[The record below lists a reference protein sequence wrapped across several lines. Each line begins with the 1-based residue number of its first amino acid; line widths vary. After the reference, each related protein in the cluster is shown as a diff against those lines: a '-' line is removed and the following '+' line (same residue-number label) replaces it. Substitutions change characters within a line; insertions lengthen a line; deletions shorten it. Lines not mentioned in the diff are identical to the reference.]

1 MRKIHYEQ
9 IDSIPGMEGYLNL
22 LKLISAIH
30 HIIRVKYTKR
40 IIPIDGEK
48 EFNEIQSLFI
58 TKKKKCQ
65 QTRERETFPQSDKR
79 HLGKHKSN
87 MFNVEIFNGFLL
99 RLLQQRLLMSFLTLF

>member
-58 TKKKKCQ
+58 TKKKNVSKQ
-65 QTRERETFPQSDKR
+65 GRER
-79 HLGKHKSN
+79 H
-87 MFNVEIFNGFLL
+87 FLNL
-99 RLLQQRLLMSFLTLF
+99 IKDI